1 MTPFKKVLH
10 NDTVRRVL
18 CWLGAQY
25 IRLAYATGR
34 WTVVGGESPRRFW
47 DDGKPFILCFWH
59 GRLLMMPYCW
69 DRRRPISMLISRH
82 PDGQIIA
89 RTVGHFGIDTVAGS
103 TTRGGAAAL
112 RTMLRALKTGGYV
125 GITPDG
131 PRGPR
136 LRAGDGA
143 VIVARLSGAPI
154 IPATY
159 GISRRR
165 VLGTW
170 DRFIFALPFGR
181 GVLMWGDPIHVDRGA
196 DADALETARRQVED
210 GLNAITAEADRL
222 CGCTPVEPAPV
233 AGEAA
238 S

>member
-34 WTVVGGESPRRFW
+34 WTVVGGETPRRFW
-47 DDGKPFILCFWH
+47 DDGKPFILCYWH
-59 GRLLMMPYCW
+59 GRSLMMPCCW
-69 DRRRPISMLISRH
+69 GRRRPISMLISGH
-82 PDGQIIA
+82 PDGQIAA

-112 RTMLRALKTGGYV
+112 RTMLRTLKTGGYV

-136 LRAGDGA
+136 MRAGDGA

-210 GLNAITAEADRL
+210 RLNAITAEADRL
-222 CGCTPVEPAPV
+222 CGCTPVEPAP
-233 AGEAA
+233 
-238 S
+238 